1 LTYDCQLEISGPT
14 TFSENTAGQSGG
26 AIYWGEVE
34 PKYNTFTD
42 MKFSRNYA
50 VVYANDIG
58 SIPAKLVGL
67 TEAQYQGQQRRAAGL
82 KLRAL

>member
-1 LTYDCQLEISGPT
+1 LTYDCQLEIAGVT

-26 AIYWGEVE
+26 ALYWGEVE

-42 MKFSRNYA
+42 MKFSRNFA
-50 VVYANDIG
+50 IVYANDIG

-67 TEAQYQGQQRRAAGL
+67 TEDQYQE
-82 KLRAL
+82 